1 MNRRTTYYYYYYYYY
16 YYATEARSNA
26 QRYHPGIKEYTLEP
40 SSRTKATAI
49 INEKISREILG

>member
-1 MNRRTTYYYYYYYYY
+1 MNRRTYYYYYYY